1 VRITNGSI
9 VDNMVNTPTN
19 KEEEKVGVFNR
30 LTMSKAQAQM
40 MKESKK
46 AKKEVE
52 VNFFDNIHSQ
62 TILGKVVSLY

>member
-1 VRITNGSI
+1 MRITNGSI
-9 VDNMVNTPTN
+9 VDNMANTPTN

-62 TILGKVVSLY
+62 TILGKAVSLY